1 MKRAH
6 HAMKRPFGK
15 ARASELCSG
24 DRSMPFALLLLATA
38 VLFHFSVEVGVGD
51 SVLGFRLSSFR

>member
-6 HAMKRPFGK
+6 HAMKRPFGT
-15 ARASELCSG
+15 RASELCSV